1 MIHTNM
7 AVLMKNI
14 FFVAEFFLEL
24 TTCKV
29 VVFLL
34 KFITIYS
41 TITKHGYI
49 QFGIWYSLKLVL
61 DNPALHKI

>member
-1 MIHTNM
+1 M

-41 TITKHGYI
+41 TTNKHGYI

-61 DNPALHKI
+61 DNPALHTI